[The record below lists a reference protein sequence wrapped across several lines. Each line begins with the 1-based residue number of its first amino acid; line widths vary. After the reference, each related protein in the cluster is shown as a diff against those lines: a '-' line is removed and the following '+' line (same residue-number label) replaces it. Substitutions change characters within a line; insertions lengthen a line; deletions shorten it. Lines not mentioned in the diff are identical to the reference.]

1 MVGAIIVW
9 SHRFRFF
16 SRMVK
21 DTDGQLSQH
30 LLKLKVYCVQSEK
43 CKRKDLFIKDW
54 FSSIFHWDSSDTSLW
69 WITDWWFMNFYI
81 LVLNFNE
88 NNTFKKKLQWM
99 KRWWSG
105 DWLNLHC
112 ILCLEDLNKLWF
124 KCIQKWILF
133 YICKNTPHTCLLF
146 LRLAFSKK
154 RCIIIEANFSKL
166 GMY

>member
-1 MVGAIIVW
+1 M
-9 SHRFRFF
+9 
-16 SRMVK
+16 
-21 DTDGQLSQH
+21 
-30 LLKLKVYCVQSEK
+30 QSEK
-43 CKRKDLFIKDW
+43 CKREDLFTKVW
-54 FSSIFHWDSSDTSLW
+54 FFSFFQLRFFWYFIMMDNGLVIYEFLHGTFLCLTSME
-69 WITDWWFMNFYI
+69 II
-81 LVLNFNE
+81 LLR
-88 NNTFKKKLQWM
+88 KKLQWM

-112 ILCLEDLNKLWF
+112 ILCLENINKLWS

-146 LRLAFSKK
+146 LRVAFSKK

>member
-9 SHRFRFF
+9 SHRLRFF

-21 DTDGQLSQH
+21 DTGGQLSQH
-30 LLKLKVYCVQSEK
+30 PLKLKVCNLKSAREK
-43 CKRKDLFIKDW
+43 I
-54 FSSIFHWDSSDTSLW
+54 SSLRSDSFPFFNWDSSDTSLW
-69 WITDWWFMNFYI
+69 WIMDWWFMNFYMERSCASMEII
-81 LVLNFNE
+81 LLR
-88 NNTFKKKLQWM
+88 KKLQWM

-112 ILCLEDLNKLWF
+112 ILCLENINKLWS

-146 LRLAFSKK
+146 LRVAFSKK